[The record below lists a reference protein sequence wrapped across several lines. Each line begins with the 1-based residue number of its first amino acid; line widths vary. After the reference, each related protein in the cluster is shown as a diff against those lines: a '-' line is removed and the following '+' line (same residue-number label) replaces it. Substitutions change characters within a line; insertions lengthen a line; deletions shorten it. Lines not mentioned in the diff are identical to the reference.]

1 MDRKSIVAIVFCSL
15 FYFGYEYYLN
25 QKYPN
30 RFAKSVGQTDI
41 PVVATPTS
49 SASPLGLGASMQAP
63 GPIPGVHAET
73 PSTTPLLPQLS
84 AEELTLENTT
94 SRYTFSQQ
102 MGSLQQVVLK
112 NYQNDAR
119 QGPLTLL
126 ESEFILQPVL
136 PGETHLHAG
145 FTAHRVSPTSIAFT
159 RSTPEWILEHRYTIP
174 ASGYGLDLICSW
186 ENRGEVSRNL
196 DSIVKM
202 SEDIVFHRPKSS
214 LLPGAPS
221 GRPAVVSTINGKTDW
236 EDVEKYCKDG
246 DKKEPL
252 FAGANQ
258 NVDLVGFDKHYFLA
272 AVLPQSGNL
281 TLQIDKQ
288 PGTYTTHCPLLV
300 TQSVAQGSVGGHQ
313 KIEMAFKA
321 WMGPKSPDLLKA
333 YDAKLEHAVDL
344 GFFNMISRA
353 LLQSLNFVHGLVHNW
368 GLAIILFTIFLKF
381 LFYPL
386 TRQAAVSMKRMQ
398 KFNPEMN
405 RIREKLKD
413 DPQRQQQEI
422 MKFMSTHK
430 INPMKGCLPILPTI
444 PVFFAFYRV
453 LSTSIELRHA
463 PFVGWIQD
471 LSAADPYYITPLL
484 LGGCMF
490 VQQKL
495 TPTTGLDKTQE
506 KMMLIMPVVFSV
518 MMLTLPAGLVVYMLT
533 NTLVSIAQQ
542 RWLNRKLAQL
552 V

>member
-1 MDRKSIVAIVFCSL
+1 MDRKSIIAITLCSI

-25 QKYPN
+25 QKYPS
-30 RFAKSVGQTDI
+30 RFTKPAVQSEMPAAALSSAVPLGTAATMHQEGTV
-41 PVVATPTS
+41 PPAVPATSTPT
-49 SASPLGLGASMQAP
+49 PT
-63 GPIPGVHAET
+63 VK
-73 PSTTPLLPQLS
+73 QLS
-84 AEELTLENTT
+84 VEALTLENET

-102 MGSLQQVVLK
+102 MGSVQQVVLK
-112 NYQNDAR
+112 QYQDDAR
-119 QGPLTLL
+119 KGPLLLL
-126 ESEFILQPVL
+126 ESELVFQPVL
-136 PGETHLHAG
+136 SGESRLYEG
-145 FTAHRVSPTSIAFT
+145 FAARRESDSSIVFT
-159 RSTPEWILEHRYTIP
+159 RSTPEWTLEHRYTIP
-174 ASGYGLDLICSW
+174 ASGYGVDLTCSW
-186 ENRGEVSRNL
+186 ENRSEVSRNL
-196 DSIVKM
+196 DSIVKL
-202 SEDIVFHRPKSS
+202 SEDISFHRPKSS
-214 LLPGAPS
+214 FLPGAPS

-236 EDVEKYCKDG
+236 EDVEKYCKDT
-246 DKKEPL
+246 DKTEPL

-258 NVDLVGFDKHYFLA
+258 DVDLVGFDKHYFMA
-272 AVLPQSGNL
+272 ALLPQSGNL
-281 TLQIDKQ
+281 TLQIEKQ
-288 PGTYTTHCPLLV
+288 PGVHTTHCPLLI
-300 TQSVAQGSVGGHQ
+300 TQSLAQGSVAPNQ
-313 KIEMAFKA
+313 KVEMKFKA
-321 WMGPKSPDLLKA
+321 WMGPKSPELLKA

-344 GFFNMISRA
+344 GFFNTISRA

-398 KFNPEMN
+398 KFNPEMT
-405 RIREKLKD
+405 RIREKFKD

-422 MKFMSTHK
+422 MRFMSAHK

-463 PFVGWIQD
+463 PFAGWIQD

-484 LGGCMF
+484 LGACMF

-506 KMMLIMPVVFSV
+506 KMMLIMPVVFSA

-542 RWLNRKLAQL
+542 RWLNRRLAQL